1 MGQQAV
7 TVVADVDPPELLAP
21 TLVERLGLDQHA
33 VPAVTERRKCVVLVS
48 PTATIPRSRTAVL
61 APMLAADSMAV
72 A

>member
-1 MGQQAV
+1 MGQQSIA
-7 TVVADVDPPELLAP
+7 VVADVDPPELLAP
-21 TLVERLGLDQHA
+21 ALVERLGLDQDTR
-33 VPAVTERRKCVVLVS
+33 PAVTERRKCVVLVS